1 MQRREKRKRVSEIEK
16 GGERERKKDGK
27 KEIERE
33 RKITSNDFSQVLSS
47 KKAFIFK
54 LKTLK

>member
-1 MQRREKRKRVSEIEK
+1 MSEIEK